1 LSLIATVIHPIKHL
15 LNSVV
20 AGVVIPLHTRTQ
32 PPQII
37 IFDSADIRFILNIMT
52 DVYHNQN
59 PKSMALVIVGFDDNH
74 RHSGSTSTSARQ
86 IRVVQ
91 QLVQS
96 PQVILSDLLQSVVA
110 DDFVRMLRQ
119 VTGASSIR

>member
-1 LSLIATVIHPIKHL
+1 
-15 LNSVV
+15 
-20 AGVVIPLHTRTQ
+20 
-32 PPQII
+32 
-37 IFDSADIRFILNIMT
+37 M
-52 DVYHNQN
+52 YHNQS
-59 PKSMALVIVGFDDNH
+59 PESMALVIVGFDDSH

-119 VTGASSIR
+119 VTGAFSIGDCIHDCNY